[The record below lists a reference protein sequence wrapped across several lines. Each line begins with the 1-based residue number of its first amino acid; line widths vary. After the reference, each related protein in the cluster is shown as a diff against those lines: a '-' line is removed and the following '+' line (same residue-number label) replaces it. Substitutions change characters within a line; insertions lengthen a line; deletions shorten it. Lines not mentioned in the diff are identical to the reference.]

1 MSTGE
6 LKNIKNELY
15 NNKNVKSNLTRAK
28 LLLAQLGLV
37 IPKDSDKNDELAD
50 LKDILEFGCHYSI
63 RETDISAFESYLNLL
78 KPIWI
83 HFDTQSPDIISLQLL
98 IQLIQNKISDFHT
111 LLETLPIEL
120 LNSHEISIPVK
131 LERFIMEGSYSKLFE
146 YKQHLNQWIWDQL
159 LFTIRNQI
167 ALSQETAYQSLP
179 INDAAT
185 LLYFKNQ
192 SELMEFSKQRGW
204 SVSPSTQHLVFK
216 QYNLDDKQIYTIPSK
231 NMISHSLN
239 YAKELESIV

>member
-1 MSTGE
+1 
-6 LKNIKNELY
+6 
-15 NNKNVKSNLTRAK
+15 
-28 LLLAQLGLV
+28 
-37 IPKDSDKNDELAD
+37 
-50 LKDILEFGCHYSI
+50 
-63 RETDISAFESYLNLL
+63 
-78 KPIWI
+78 
-83 HFDTQSPDIISLQLL
+83 
-98 IQLIQNKISDFHT
+98 
-111 LLETLPIEL
+111 
-120 LNSHEISIPVK
+120 
-131 LERFIMEGSYSKLFE
+131 MEGSYSKLFD